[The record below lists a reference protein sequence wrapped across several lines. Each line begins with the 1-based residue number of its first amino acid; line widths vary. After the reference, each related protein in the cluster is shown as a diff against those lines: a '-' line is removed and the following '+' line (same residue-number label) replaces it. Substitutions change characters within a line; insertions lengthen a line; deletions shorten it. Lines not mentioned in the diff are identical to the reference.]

1 MEKKTNI
8 RSIRFSDTV
17 KEVIEAQQG
26 ETFTEKFENLIQRCM
41 WELPRKEQEIKYLE
55 VQIERDRKQLREM
68 ANQVREMQS
77 TIYELR
83 PKMATL
89 SAGID
94 RAIEKWAQEP

>member
-1 MEKKTNI
+1 MEKKTNC
-8 RSIRFSDTV
+8 RSIRFSDRI
-17 KEVIEAQQG
+17 KDAIEAQQG
-26 ETFTEKFENLIQRCM
+26 ENFTEKFENLVNRCL
-41 WELPRKEQEIKYLE
+41 WELPKKEQEIKYMKA
-55 VQIERDRKQLREM
+55 QIERERKQLREM